1 LTDRRQFIAFLIYTI
16 LALTSVGV
24 ALVLERTWAVAI
36 LLTVPALLVTR
47 HRPILFGATL
57 VAGGILFRLSFSF
70 TGVYTDG
77 IEAAQLAARQILD
90 GSNPYGH
97 VLAGASQSDTIYP
110 YGPLALL
117 AYVPGYWTEIVAAAG
132 LLVVLARER
141 AWVTLAFTSAFPV
154 LVRATVNGQNDI
166 LPCLFIMLAVLQL
179 RRMPAPAGGSWRAR
193 WTDRPI
199 DRSTLGPAARAA
211 LLLALAIA
219 IKPYAAAWAPGLIGF
234 GGVWAAAVLV
244 VLSLVLWS
252 PVLLVWTPAAFL
264 ESERLQLTH
273 HLDTGIALN
282 LPILQLLAAPLS
294 VLGLLVRSWQ
304 AMYWVG
310 LAIFLAFLYFSPW
323 AGWGYLEGIAPSA
336 MLMVELWLMAPRTAK
351 PTLVAADAAR

>member
-1 LTDRRQFIAFLIYTI
+1 
-16 LALTSVGV
+16 
-24 ALVLERTWAVAI
+24 
-36 LLTVPALLVTR
+36 
-47 HRPILFGATL
+47 
-57 VAGGILFRLSFSF
+57 
-70 TGVYTDG
+70 
-77 IEAAQLAARQILD
+77 
-90 GSNPYGH
+90 
-97 VLAGASQSDTIYP
+97 
-110 YGPLALL
+110 
-117 AYVPGYWTEIVAAAG
+117 
-132 LLVVLARER
+132 
-141 AWVTLAFTSAFPV
+141 
-154 LVRATVNGQNDI
+154 
-166 LPCLFIMLAVLQL
+166 
-179 RRMPAPAGGSWRAR
+179 
-193 WTDRPI
+193 
-199 DRSTLGPAARAA
+199 
-211 LLLALAIA
+211 LLALAIA

-234 GGVWAAAVLV
+234 GGIWAAAVLV

-252 PVLLVWTPAAFL
+252 PVLLVWTPAVFL
-264 ESERLQLTH
+264 KSERLQLTH